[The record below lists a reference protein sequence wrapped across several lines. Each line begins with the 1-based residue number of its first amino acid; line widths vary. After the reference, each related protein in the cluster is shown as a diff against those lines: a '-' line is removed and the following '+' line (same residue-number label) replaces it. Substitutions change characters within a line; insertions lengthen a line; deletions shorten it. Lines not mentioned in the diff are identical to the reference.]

1 MMRAIVTGTLTG
13 ALVLALAGC
22 GFGPGGATTG
32 GGRGLPEVRA
42 MATDVKRLP
51 PGRGPTGVAV
61 RSFAPGPDGDLV
73 EVAGA
78 TCVFSADVY
87 RAEIVT
93 PARVILP
100 DLGADAPDVRAD
112 CRLGDGLAGAVIG
125 EPQFGWD
132 RTGGSQAERVFWRG
146 GQWWG
151 GSEDGPMRYPD
162 LVVPLRPVV
171 GAIPP
176 NG

>member
-1 MMRAIVTGTLTG
+1 MMRKMTLA
-13 ALVLALAGC
+13 ALMLALAGC

-42 MATDVKRLP
+42 TATDVKRLP

-61 RSFAPGPDGDLV
+61 RTFAPGPDGTLV

-78 TCVFSADVY
+78 RCVFTADVY

-112 CRLGDGLAGAVIG
+112 CQLGDGLAGAVVA
-125 EPQFGWD
+125 EPQFRWSAA
-132 RTGGSQAERVFWRG
+132 GGNQAERVFWRG

-151 GSEDGPMRYPD
+151 GPGSGPMQYPD
-162 LVVPLRPVV
+162 LIVPLRPFSATT
-171 GAIPP
+171 GA

>member
-1 MMRAIVTGTLTG
+1 MRAIVTG
-13 ALVLALAGC
+13 ALIVALAGC

-42 MATDVKRLP
+42 MATDVKWLP
-51 PGRGPTGVAV
+51 PGREPTGFAV

-78 TCVFSADVY
+78 NCVVTADVY

-93 PARVILP
+93 PTRVILP
-100 DLGADAPDVRAD
+100 DLGADAPAVRTD
-112 CRLGDGLAGAVIG
+112 CRLGDGLAGAVVG
-125 EPQFGWD
+125 EPQFRWD
-132 RTGGSQAERVFWRG
+132 RTGGNPAERLVWRG

-151 GSEDGPMRYPD
+151 GPQSGPMRYPD
-162 LVVPLRPVV
+162 MLVPLRPFA
-171 GAIPP
+171 GAARPS
-176 NG
+176 G

>member
-1 MMRAIVTGTLTG
+1 MRVIATGTVL
-13 ALVLALAGC
+13 LALAGC

-32 GGRGLPEVRA
+32 GGAGLPEVRA
-42 MATDVKRLP
+42 VATDVKRLP

-61 RSFAPGPDGDLV
+61 RSFAPGPDGNLV

-87 RAEIVT
+87 QAQIVT

-100 DLGADAPDVRAD
+100 DLGADAPQVRAD
-112 CRLGDGLAGAVIG
+112 CRLGATLAGAVVAD
-125 EPQFGWD
+125 PQFRWD
-132 RTGGSQAERVFWRG
+132 RTGGGQGERAFWRG

-151 GSEDGPMRYPD
+151 GPQTGPMRYPD
-162 LVVPLRPVV
+162 LDVPLRPLVE
-171 GAIPP
+171 GSLP
-176 NG
+176 NR